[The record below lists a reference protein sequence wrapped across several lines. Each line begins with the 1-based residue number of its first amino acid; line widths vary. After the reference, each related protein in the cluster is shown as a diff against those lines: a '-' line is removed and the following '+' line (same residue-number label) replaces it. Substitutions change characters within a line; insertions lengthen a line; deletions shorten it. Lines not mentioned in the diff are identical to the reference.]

1 MQVYWLEQR
10 EDEVPPANDWLS
22 ARETTYLRGLP
33 FAKRRA
39 DWRLGRW
46 TAKHAIAS
54 CLNLAADP
62 QALANIEIRPTPSGA
77 PDVFVANAP
86 ASVTISLSHRDG
98 RALCV
103 VAAGGVDLGCDLEV
117 IEMRSEAFV
126 ADYFTSEEQTFVE
139 RASPAERAR
148 VVTLL
153 WSAKE
158 SALKALR
165 EGLRLDTRS
174 VIVSAGDPSC
184 DLNRW
189 NTLQVRCAEGQ
200 IFHGWW
206 RDAKNIL
213 RTVVANPPPDLPI
226 SLKMPADVFER
237 PCADVMG
244 CTAKTNEDRSMVR

>member
-10 EDEVPPANDWLS
+10 EDDVPPANDWLS
-22 ARETTYLRGLP
+22 ARETTRLSGLH
-33 FAKRRA
+33 FAKRRG

-77 PDVFVANAP
+77 PEVFVANAP

-103 VAAGGVDLGCDLEV
+103 IAAGGVDLGCDLEV

-139 RASPAERAR
+139 RALPAERAR
-148 VVTLL
+148 VVTLI

-158 SALKALR
+158 SAMKALR

-174 VIVSAGDPSC
+174 VIVNAGDPSC

-200 IFHGWW
+200 TFHGWW
-206 RDAKNIL
+206 RNTNNIL
-213 RTVVANPPPDLPI
+213 RTVVANPLPDLPI
-226 SLKMPADVFER
+226 PLEMPAHVFER

-244 CTAKTNEDRSMVR
+244 CTAKTNEGRSMAR